1 VTGSKEGL
9 RDCTKRRKDEEE
21 TVLVAAT
28 SAGTAAMREAR
39 PCGSESAAEGRGGGD
54 AAAALADAA
63 GFGFALGLVL
73 SLGLGLD
80 FAVAVAVAVAVC
92 LVLGRGLGGGGG
104 GGERPWGGEAETPER
119 RDPSESESPACG
131 GEYIGGG
138 AWGAEAVLVARSRE
152 FVTRE
157 RQSGGFGGDLRDF
170 PPRRR
175 QL

>member
-1 VTGSKEGL
+1 
-9 RDCTKRRKDEEE
+9 
-21 TVLVAAT
+21 VLVAAT
-28 SAGTAAMREAR
+28 SAGTAVMREAR

-63 GFGFALGLVL
+63 GFSFALGLVL

-80 FAVAVAVAVAVC
+80 FAVAVAVC

-131 GEYIGGG
+131 GEYGEDKAKGPK
-138 AWGAEAVLVARSRE
+138 
-152 FVTRE
+152 T
-157 RQSGGFGGDLRDF
+157 
-170 PPRRR
+170 
-175 QL
+175 